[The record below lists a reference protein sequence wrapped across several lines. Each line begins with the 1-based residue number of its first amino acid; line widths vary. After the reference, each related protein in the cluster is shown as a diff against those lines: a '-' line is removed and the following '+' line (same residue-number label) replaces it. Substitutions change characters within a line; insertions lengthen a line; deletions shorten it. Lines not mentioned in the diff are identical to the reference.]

1 MKLLILLFL
10 PLFAGLLL
18 QITGKYRFSGYL
30 APASALIS
38 LVVTLM
44 VISGVPS
51 GNVSVDW
58 MQVPGVRF
66 NLQLD
71 EISKIM
77 LLLTGLLYPFI
88 LFSGWGRE
96 QTNQSSLQ
104 ALLLFSQS
112 ALTGVFLA
120 GNAFLFYVCW
130 ELALLPVF
138 FILLLWGGPGRRS
151 ITLKFF
157 IYTLAGSLFLL
168 FGIIYLYLQTPGL
181 HSADFAAM
189 AQLQL
194 PEKTQQWL
202 FWILFIGLAVK
213 MPLFPFHT
221 WQPPAYTTAPLQGT
235 MVLAGIMSKMGIYGV
250 FRLLFPILP
259 QGVLFWQNTVIIL
272 GLTGVVYASVIAFR
286 QNNLKTLIAFSSLA
300 HISLMVAALFAANTY
315 AVQGVLFQVVAH
327 GITIV
332 ALFYLVML
340 TEEKAGTSEL
350 SGMGGLKISAP
361 RLALLFMLVM
371 LGGIALPLT
380 SGFIGEFLMIT
391 GIFKVSVWF
400 ALAGGLTL
408 VLGAVYMLYAYQRAF
423 LGPLN
428 PAPEH
433 KGDIIS
439 RDQWWLIPLVI
450 LILVLGIW
458 PQPVLNLVLTI
469 PELLRPLPLP

>member
-18 QITGKYRFSGYL
+18 QITRKYRFSGYL

-371 LGGIALPLT
+371 LGG
-380 SGFIGEFLMIT
+380 
-391 GIFKVSVWF
+391 
-400 ALAGGLTL
+400 
-408 VLGAVYMLYAYQRAF
+408 
-423 LGPLN
+423 
-428 PAPEH
+428 
-433 KGDIIS
+433 
-439 RDQWWLIPLVI
+439 
-450 LILVLGIW
+450 
-458 PQPVLNLVLTI
+458 
-469 PELLRPLPLP
+469 

>member
-1 MKLLILLFL
+1 
-10 PLFAGLLL
+10 
-18 QITGKYRFSGYL
+18 
-30 APASALIS
+30 
-38 LVVTLM
+38 
-44 VISGVPS
+44 
-51 GNVSVDW
+51 
-58 MQVPGVRF
+58 
-66 NLQLD
+66 
-71 EISKIM
+71 
-77 LLLTGLLYPFI
+77 
-88 LFSGWGRE
+88 
-96 QTNQSSLQ
+96 
-104 ALLLFSQS
+104 
-112 ALTGVFLA
+112 
-120 GNAFLFYVCW
+120 
-130 ELALLPVF
+130 
-138 FILLLWGGPGRRS
+138 
-151 ITLKFF
+151 
-157 IYTLAGSLFLL
+157 
-168 FGIIYLYLQTPGL
+168 
-181 HSADFAAM
+181 
-189 AQLQL
+189 
-194 PEKTQQWL
+194 
-202 FWILFIGLAVK
+202 
-213 MPLFPFHT
+213 
-221 WQPPAYTTAPLQGT
+221 
-235 MVLAGIMSKMGIYGV
+235 
-250 FRLLFPILP
+250 
-259 QGVLFWQNTVIIL
+259 
-272 GLTGVVYASVIAFR
+272 
-286 QNNLKTLIAFSSLA
+286 
-300 HISLMVAALFAANTY
+300 MVAALFAANTY

-408 VLGAVYMLYAYQRAF
+408 VLGAVYMLYAYQRVF